1 MTSRALTQALLT
13 AAIATLCLMPAH
25 AQPTTDSLN
34 VNPEKVTSSQ
44 MIFAGELGDYELRG
58 RVWFWAAESILNVR
72 DAGEAIKYCD
82 RALPILHASDDR
94 LAEASCLALQ
104 CMAHSMRREWNDAR
118 QVALQS
124 VSLAQQVADSSLL
137 CSALSSVAY
146 VSMKMGDL
154 PTAESYMAKA
164 LAHEH
169 HSMQPLQRCRLFGIA
184 SMVYC
189 SLGRYAVAV
198 SYADDGLLE
207 AESNNVHKAIGPLL
221 GRKSRVLLKIGRLAR
236 AKECISSAIK
246 IFQSEGNSY
255 QLGLSYLL
263 LGKIHMEEDARDLAA
278 TCFDEAASIFTRHD
292 DTPNVCQALE
302 WEYRATPPTNS
313 SKRDNIQ
320 TRYDNQAKTYND
332 NITKH
337 NIHCAPIPSL
347 DGRNHLINTHKAL
360 RIGLWIAMAAVLTL
374 VIITTVHVFRKRRRK
389 AGIRHSIRRLLILIQ
404 RHIPLLRNNNDA
416 LTESDQR
423 FLARLARE
431 VRRAMK
437 NGDVSVESVAYGMR
451 LPEDKMRNRLMNVSA
466 RTAEDYIKSLRIMK
480 ARQLID
486 NTMLSVHDVARAC
499 AYHSYDDFAYDFS
512 EILHLSPSS
521 YRQQRGL
528 Q

>member
-1 MTSRALTQALLT
+1 MTPRASTKALLT
-13 AAIATLCLMPAH
+13 AALATLCLMPAH
-25 AQPTTDSLN
+25 TQPTTDTLDIN
-34 VNPEKVTSSQ
+34 HQKVTSSQ

-58 RVWFWAAESILNVR
+58 RVWFWAAESILKIR

-104 CMAHSMRREWNDAR
+104 CMAHSIRREWNNAR

-124 VSLAQQVADSSLL
+124 VALGENVADSSLL

-146 VSMKMGDL
+146 VSMRMGDL
-154 PTAESYMAKA
+154 TTAESYMAKA

-169 HSMQPLQRCRLFGIA
+169 HAMDHLQRCRLFGIA

-189 SLGRYAVAV
+189 ALGRYAVAI

-207 AESNNVHKAIGPLL
+207 AETNNVRKAIGPLL
-221 GRKSRVLLKIGRLAR
+221 GRKSRVLLKTGRLAR
-236 AKECISSAIK
+236 AKKCISAAIK
-246 IFQSEGNSY
+246 TFQSEGNSY

-263 LGKIHMEEDARDLAA
+263 LGTIHMEEDAHNTAA
-278 TCFDEAASIFTRHD
+278 TCFEEAAAIFSRHD
-292 DTPNVCQALE
+292 DTPNVCRALE
-302 WEYRATPPTNS
+302 WEFRATPPSNTT
-313 SKRDNIQ
+313 KRDALQ
-320 TRYDNQAKTYND
+320 TRYDNIAKNYND
-332 NITKH
+332 NINKN
-337 NIHCAPIPSL
+337 NINCAPIPSL
-347 DGRNHLINTHKAL
+347 DGRNRPINTHKAL
-360 RIGLWIAMAAVLTL
+360 RIGLWLAMAAVLTL
-374 VIITTVHVFRKRRRK
+374 VIITTIHVFRKRHRK
-389 AGIRHSIRRLLILIQ
+389 AGIRHSFRRTLILLQ
-404 RHIPLLRNNNDA
+404 RHLPPLRNNNDA

-437 NGDVSVESVAYGMR
+437 NGDVSVETIAHGMR
-451 LPEDKMRNRLMNVSA
+451 LPEDKMRNRLMNISA
-466 RTAEDYIKSLRIMK
+466 RTAEDHIKSLRIMK

-486 NTMLSVHDVARAC
+486 NTMLSVHDVAHAC

-512 EILHLSPSS
+512 EILHLSPTA